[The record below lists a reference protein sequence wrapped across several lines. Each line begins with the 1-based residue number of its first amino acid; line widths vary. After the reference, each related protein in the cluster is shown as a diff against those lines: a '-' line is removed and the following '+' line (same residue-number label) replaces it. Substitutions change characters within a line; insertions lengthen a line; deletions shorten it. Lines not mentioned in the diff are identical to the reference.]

1 MHPSHGGGFLARRI
15 LSPCSARTKRA
26 GLRAPCYRAAGE
38 ARAPTIIGLGLDLI
52 ELDRVARA
60 LERWGERL
68 VAKLMDPPE
77 AAGLPPSGPERSRAL
92 ALAIAAK
99 EAASKALGT
108 GWTRGVRWRDVVL
121 EPGPPPRVRLE
132 GGAARRARALG
143 SRGRCDTAL
152 EIRDGMALGEVR
164 LRA

>member
-1 MHPSHGGGFLARRI
+1 V
-15 LSPCSARTKRA
+15 LSCRA
-26 GLRAPCYRAAGE
+26 GGAG
-38 ARAPTIIGLGLDLI
+38 APTIIGLGLDLV

-68 VAKLMDPPE
+68 IAKLMDPPE
-77 AAGLPPSGPERSRAL
+77 ASRLPEPGPERSRAL

-108 GWTRGVRWRDVVL
+108 GWSRGVRWRDVVL
-121 EPGPPPRVRLE
+121 EAGPPPRVRLE
-132 GGAARRARALG
+132 GGAARRARLLG
-143 SRGRCDTAL
+143 SRGACDVDL
-152 EIRDGMALGEVR
+152 EVRGGLVIGEVR

>member
-1 MHPSHGGGFLARRI
+1 MP
-15 LSPCSARTKRA
+15 PRA
-26 GLRAPCYRAAGE
+26 LCYRAAG
-38 ARAPTIIGLGLDLI
+38 AGVLGSPSAGAPTIIGLGLDLI

-77 AAGLPPSGPERSRAL
+77 ASQLPPSGPERSHAL

-108 GWTRGVRWRDVVL
+108 GWSRGVRWRDVVL
-121 EPGPPPRVRLE
+121 EVGPPPRVRLE
-132 GGAARRARALG
+132 GGAARRARLLG
-143 SRGRCDTAL
+143 SRGECEAAL
-152 EIRDGMALGEVR
+152 EVREGLVLGEVR